1 MPIIGE
7 GRNPLSQEE
16 IEKIVERLGNRGAR
30 ITMQDPRVSA
40 TTNWLLAAIGLI
52 VITVGGW
59 LITTVNELNKGLA
72 IVIQQN
78 EYSERVND
86 AQDNRLDSYDERL
99 RTVERRVIK

>member
-1 MPIIGE
+1 MAILGE
-7 GRNPLSQEE
+7 GKSPLTAEE

-59 LITTVNELNKGLA
+59 LITSVNELTNAVAVL
-72 IVIQQN
+72 VQQN
-78 EYSERVND
+78 AYSDKVNA
-86 AQDNRLDSYDERL
+86 AQDNRLDNYDQRL
-99 RTVERRVIK
+99 RAVERELK